1 MCKAAD
7 DVIDNSGSNGTV
19 NGNSYDNGTLTERIE
34 AINEIPENIITLNLL
49 LNLANSGNEKHN
61 KLASYITDLNLI
73 EGNASEKLDNNVQS
87 AILGTDYFDK
97 ISVSA
102 NENKNIKQGLDNNA
116 ETSMEWTTVR
126 PNGKRTR
133 SNSNDS
139 EKISVELTGSHNKKQ
154 KSSYNKSN
162 LVTRNDS
169 SRSRKQLNKDSV
181 LIVITEIPENT
192 YFNSIKMEN
201 MILNTFHRLKETGMW
216 NNL

>member
-1 MCKAAD
+1 MD
-7 DVIDNSGSNGTV
+7 Q
-19 NGNSYDNGTLTERIE
+19 
-34 AINEIPENIITLNLL
+34 LL
-49 LNLANSGNEKHN
+49 LNLANSDNEKYN
-61 KLASYITDLNLI
+61 KLASDIIDLNLI
-73 EGNASEKLDNNVQS
+73 KGNASEKLDNNVES
-87 AILGTDYFDK
+87 GILGTDYFDK

-126 PNGKRTR
+126 PRGKSTR

-139 EKISVELTGSHNKKQ
+139 EKISVELTASHNKKQ

-162 LVTRNDS
+162 LVTGNDS
-169 SRSRKQLNKDSV
+169 SRSRKQLNKDPV

-201 MILNTFHRLKETGMW
+201 MILNTFHRLKETGVW